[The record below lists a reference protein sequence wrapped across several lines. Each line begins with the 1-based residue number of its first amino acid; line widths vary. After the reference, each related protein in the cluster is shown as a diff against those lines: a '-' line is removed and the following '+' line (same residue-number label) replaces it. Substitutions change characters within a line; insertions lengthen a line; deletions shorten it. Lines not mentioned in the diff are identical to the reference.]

1 MRQSVFVVAVVA
13 SSVVTSAQ
21 PAATSATVPL
31 DASTNSTI
39 VEFTIQKRDGTPRK
53 ARFLVDTGGG
63 AFILAEPLANEI
75 GAEPTGPV
83 EKGDEGSMRRSRRR
97 PSGWATCRLISPACR
112 RWRKSALRD

>member
-13 SSVVTSAQ
+13 SLVVTSAQ

-53 ARFLVDTGGG
+53 ARFLVDTGGRRRCRG
-63 AFILAEPLANEI
+63 FCRREI
-75 GAEPTGPV
+75 SSARYQRVAAPTGPRQHPR
-83 EKGDEGSMRRSRRR
+83 EAISGTPRRD
-97 PSGWATCRLISPACR
+97 PAA
-112 RWRKSALRD
+112 ALNDR